1 MVLQGMGI
9 FVSSFNHVYDI
20 LLHYMENKKQV
31 IVQSSLGSMFSTFAE
46 DELRELM
53 SDNSRKVAIAG
64 KINTPGIYEIP
75 EGATFRELVE
85 MAGGI
90 LNGRKLKAVHF
101 GLPFGG
107 FVTPSHC
114 DIHVDF
120 NHFAVGQSRTMIIL
134 SEEDCM
140 VQYAK
145 FYIDF
150 VKGMMEEGVLEE
162 YRQVEHEIGRIWR
175 NFDRI
180 AKGKSTTRDLYLLR
194 YLGEQVRDKLFQDH
208 NLILEIMENFYEE
221 LVEHIEENLC
231 AAQQCP
237 HLVKLHVTEKC
248 IGCGACKR
256 VCPVDCISGAKKQP
270 HFIHTKTCTHC
281 GQCIQA
287 CPVNAI
293 VAGDNTVKF
302 LRDMGTPNKTVIVQV
317 APAIRVTIGEAFG
330 FEPGTNVEKRLAAA
344 LRMIGVDFVFDT
356 SWAADLTIMEEAK
369 ELRHRLE
376 LYMAGDEEV
385 SLPMLTS
392 CCPAWVK
399 YIEQNFPELL
409 KAPSTVKSPMQIF
422 SSIAKDVWAKERGIR
437 RQNITSV
444 AIMPCIA
451 KKYEAARVEFSRG
464 DNFDTDYVI
473 TTRELIKI
481 LKESG
486 IDLATVQEEEFDNP
500 FGEYSG
506 AGVIFGRTGGVIE
519 AAVRTTVEQITNER
533 LDEIVFDQLRGWDG
547 FRVGEVP
554 CGDIT
559 LRIGIAHGLD
569 EAGKMLEKIRDGEE
583 FFHAIE
589 IMACKGGCIG
599 GGGQPKAQKK
609 QETLEKRAEG
619 LNRIDSG
626 MAIRRSHENPHILA
640 VYEKYLD
647 YPGSR
652 KAHEL
657 IHTKYYPKI
666 KFKK

>member
-1 MVLQGMGI
+1 MTTTP
-9 FVSSFNHVYDI
+9 N
-20 LLHYMENKKQV
+20 ENKKQV
-31 IVQSSLGSMFSTFAE
+31 ILQSSLGSMFSIFGE
-46 DELRELM
+46 LELRQLM
-53 SDNSRKVAIAG
+53 GENNRKVAIAG
-64 KINTPGIYEIP
+64 RINQPGIYDIP
-75 EGATFRELVE
+75 EGATYSELIAL
-85 MAGGI
+85 AGGMM
-90 LNGRKLKAVHF
+90 NGRSLKAVHF

-107 FVTPSHC
+107 FVTPTHC
-114 DIHVDF
+114 DIAVDF
-120 NHFAVGQSRTMIIL
+120 SHFAKEQIRTMIIL
-134 SEEDCM
+134 SDEDCI

-145 FYIDF
+145 FYIEF
-150 VKGMMEEGVLEE
+150 VKGKIEEGDLNE
-162 YRQVEHEIGRIWR
+162 YRKVEPELDRIWR

-180 AKGKSTTRDLYLLR
+180 AKGKSTSRDLYLLR
-194 YLGEQVRDKLFQDH
+194 YLSEQVKKELHQEH
-208 NLILEIMENFYEE
+208 NMILEILESFYDE
-221 LVEHIEENLC
+221 LVEHIDENRC

-237 HLVKLHVTEKC
+237 HLVKLHVTERC

-256 VCPVDCISGAKKQP
+256 VCPVDCISGEKKQR
-270 HFIHTKTCTHC
+270 HFIHTTTCTHC

-302 LRDMGTPNKTVIVQV
+302 LRDLATPKKMVIVQI

-330 FEPGTNVEKRLAAA
+330 FEPGTNVEKKLAAA
-344 LRMIGVDFVFDT
+344 LRMIGVDYVFDT

-369 ELRHRLE
+369 EFRERLE
-376 LYMAGDEEV
+376 AYIKGEEEV
-385 SLPMLTS
+385 PLPILTS

-409 KAPSTVKSPMQIF
+409 QAPSTVKSPMQIF
-422 SSIAKDVWAKERGIR
+422 STIAKDIWGKERGMR
-437 RQNITSV
+437 RENITNV

-486 IDLATVQEEEFDNP
+486 IDLAVVKEEDFDNP

-519 AAVRTTVEQITNER
+519 AAVRTTIEQMTHQR
-533 LDEIVFDQLRGWDG
+533 LDSIVFEQLRGWDG
-547 FRVGEVP
+547 FRVCEVP
-554 CGDIT
+554 CGELT
-559 LRIGIAHGLD
+559 LRIGIAHGLN
-569 EAGKMLEKIRDGEE
+569 EAGRMLEKIRSGEE

-609 QETLEKRAEG
+609 QETLEKRAAG
-619 LNRIDSG
+619 LNSIDDG
-626 MAIRRSHENPHILA
+626 MKIRRSHENPHILA
-640 VYEKYLD
+640 IYEKYLD

-666 KFKK
+666 KFNK

>member
-1 MVLQGMGI
+1 MLA
-9 FVSSFNHVYDI
+9 NNT
-20 LLHYMENKKQV
+20 ENKKQV
-31 IVQSSLGSMFSTFAE
+31 IVQSSLGSMFSIFGE
-46 DELRELM
+46 LELRELIG
-53 SDNSRKVAIAG
+53 DNSRKVAIAG
-64 KINTPGIYEIP
+64 RINNPGIYDIP
-75 EGATFRELVE
+75 EGASYSELVAI
-85 MAGGI
+85 AGGMM
-90 LNGRKLKAVHF
+90 NGRNLKAVHF

-114 DIHVDF
+114 DIAVDF
-120 NHFAVGQSRTMIIL
+120 THFAENQSRTMIIL
-134 SEEDCM
+134 SDEDCI

-145 FYIDF
+145 FYIEF
-150 VKGMMEEGVLEE
+150 VKGKMEEGVLTE
-162 YRQVEHEIGRIWR
+162 YRDVEAEIDRIWR

-180 AKGKSTTRDLYLLR
+180 AKGKSTSRDLYLLR
-194 YLGEQVRDKLFQDH
+194 YLSEQVKLKLHQDH
-208 NLILEIMENFYEE
+208 NMIFEILESFYDE
-221 LVEHIEENLC
+221 LVEHIDENLC

-256 VCPVDCISGAKKQP
+256 VCPVDCISGEKKQR
-270 HFIHTKTCTHC
+270 HFIHTKICTHC

-302 LRDMGTPNKTVIVQV
+302 LRDLATPKKLVIVQI

-344 LRMIGVDFVFDT
+344 LRMIGVDYVFDT

-369 ELRHRLE
+369 EFRTRLE
-376 LYMAGDEEV
+376 SYMKGDEDV
-385 SLPMLTS
+385 PLPILTS

-409 KAPSTVKSPMQIF
+409 QAPSTVKSPMQIF
-422 SSIAKDVWAKERGIR
+422 STIAKDIWAKEKGIR

-486 IDLATVQEEEFDNP
+486 IDLATVNEEEFDNP

-519 AAVRTTVEQITNER
+519 AAVRTTIEQMTNSR
-533 LDEIVFDQLRGWDG
+533 LDSIVFEQLRGWDG
-547 FRVGEVP
+547 FRVCEVP
-554 CGDIT
+554 CGDLT
-559 LRIGIAHGLD
+559 LRIGIAHGLN
-569 EAGKMLEKIRDGEE
+569 EAGRMLEKIRNGEE

-609 QETLEKRAEG
+609 QEALEKRAEG
-619 LNRIDSG
+619 LNSIDNS
-626 MAIRRSHENPHILA
+626 MTIRRSHENPHILSI
-640 VYEKYLD
+640 YEKYLD

-666 KFKK
+666 KFNK